1 MEKKVYRLKDVLEL
15 TSLSKS
21 TIYRMINAGIF
32 PASITLS
39 QRAVAWRV
47 SDVDAWLDSLGK

>member
-1 MEKKVYRLKDVLEL
+1 MKKIYRLKEIVEL

-32 PASITLS
+32 PASIALS
-39 QRAVAWRV
+39 QRAVAWLV

>member
-1 MEKKVYRLKDVLEL
+1 MKKIYRLKEVVEL

-21 TIYRMINAGIF
+21 TIYRMISAGVF
-32 PASITLS
+32 PASIALS